1 MSTPTPADK
10 AVPNSFV
17 ALVPVPWN
25 LDCSKLLYE
34 THGQRWLEHTRYEV
48 EPADDSRAYPATG
61 TIRFEDGK
69 TAQIIVEEPIPN
81 LVSLAATSR
90 IPCTPG
96 EAMMLRDHVAIWR
109 VSMQVEKD
117 HALETAK
124 RFARILNTFVEAGAP
139 AVFLPFILELHSPA
153 FLQSQSEN
161 LDKITNLVNLFVGA
175 WDKDG
180 WMMTRG
186 LTVFGL
192 PELETPVNEG
202 LNAAYFR
209 LMDCASGMLN
219 QQSRFA
225 PGSRLQIG
233 PKAYIVEF
241 GPIGPRDEQ
250 VPICGAF
257 GVQSLTP
264 A

>member
-1 MSTPTPADK
+1 MSDTTPETK
-10 AVPNSFV
+10 ATPNSFV
-17 ALVPVPWN
+17 ALIPVPWK
-25 LDCSKLLYE
+25 LDHAEHLIE
-34 THGQRWLEHTRYEV
+34 FHGERWLEHTKYQV
-48 EPADDSRAYPATG
+48 QPVSDALTYPATG
-61 TIRFEDGK
+61 SIQFEDGV
-69 TAQIIVEEPIPN
+69 TATIVVEEPIPH
-81 LVSLAATSR
+81 LVELAAMSR

-96 EAMMLRDHVAIWR
+96 EAMMLKDHVAIWR
-109 VSMQVEKD
+109 VTMTVEKD
-117 HALETAK
+117 KGLDTAK

-139 AVFLPFILELHSPA
+139 AVFLPAILELHSPA
-153 FLQSQSEN
+153 FLQAQSNDLE
-161 LDKITNLVNLFVGA
+161 KISGLVNLFIGA
-175 WDKDG
+175 WNTKE

-209 LMDCASGMLN
+209 LMDLASSMLI
-219 QQSRFA
+219 QQSPFA

-233 PKAYIVEF
+233 PKTFVVEF

-264 A
+264 D